1 MDLRDLARDDLA
13 ALGERLHARYQAF
26 RARGLNLNLA
36 RGKPSTEQVEL
47 SSRLLDLPGP
57 DDYLSRDGDD
67 VRNYFGPPQGLPEAR
82 ALFAGILGAP
92 IEQIVLGDNSSLA
105 LMHDV
110 IVYALLHGLPESP
123 RPWSQD
129 GPITFVCPA
138 PGYDRHFGLCEG
150 YGIKMISV
158 PLTGHGPDMDV
169 VEGLVADDPTIRGM
183 WCVPRYSNPTGEV
196 YSDETVERLA
206 AMPTAAPD
214 FRLFWDNA
222 YAVHHLTANPQPLA
236 NILDASARHG
246 HTNRPIIFAST
257 SKVTLAGAGLAMLAS
272 SPDNVTWFLKHMGRR
287 SIGPD
292 KINQLRH
299 VRYLQNEDG
308 VHALM
313 DQHRQIL
320 APKFARVQEM
330 FGELLSGTGTA
341 TWTEPT
347 GGYFISLDVMDG
359 CAKRVVSLAKDAG
372 IAVVPA
378 GQTFPYSNDP
388 RDRNIR
394 IAPSFPVLE
403 EVEQAAEGLA
413 LCVLLAATEKL
424 LAETAAPVSRE
435 TRL

>member
-1 MDLRDLARDDLA
+1 
-13 ALGERLHARYQAF
+13 
-26 RARGLNLNLA
+26 
-36 RGKPSTEQVEL
+36 
-47 SSRLLDLPGP
+47 
-57 DDYLSRDGDD
+57 
-67 VRNYFGPPQGLPEAR
+67 
-82 ALFAGILGAP
+82 
-92 IEQIVLGDNSSLA
+92 
-105 LMHDV
+105 
-110 IVYALLHGLPESP
+110 
-123 RPWSQD
+123 
-129 GPITFVCPA
+129 
-138 PGYDRHFGLCEG
+138 
-150 YGIKMISV
+150 
-158 PLTGHGPDMDV
+158 
-169 VEGLVADDPTIRGM
+169 
-183 WCVPRYSNPTGEV
+183 
-196 YSDETVERLA
+196 
-206 AMPTAAPD
+206 
-214 FRLFWDNA
+214 
-222 YAVHHLTANPQPLA
+222 
-236 NILDASARHG
+236 
-246 HTNRPIIFAST
+246 
-257 SKVTLAGAGLAMLAS
+257 
-272 SPDNVTWFLKHMGRR
+272 
-287 SIGPD
+287 
-292 KINQLRH
+292 
-299 VRYLQNEDG
+299 LQNEDG